1 MRTRQNADMLR
12 SKIMSYE
19 IGIAVF
25 ILIILICKVVRDKRE
40 FNNKIGEVNRVKND
54 K

>member
-1 MRTRQNADMLR
+1 MRTRQNSDMLR
-12 SKIMSYE
+12 NKIMIYD
-19 IGIAVF
+19 IGIAAF

-40 FNNKIGEVNRVKND
+40 FNNKMGEMDRVKND